1 MIGRKGKH
9 TSRELVRRLR
19 SENRFYER
27 QMHVNRERLR
37 KAYSRLRT
45 ERVQREIADGLVLK
59 QTAALQA
66 KNSEIADLRR
76 QLQAASSDTVEM
88 PVPTAVT

>member
-1 MIGRKGKH
+1 VIGRKGKH

-27 QMHVNRERLR
+27 QMNVNRERLG
-37 KAYSRLRT
+37 KAYAQLRT

-66 KNSEIADLRR
+66 KNSEIAELRR

-88 PVPTAVT
+88 PAPTAVT